1 MTEMLS
7 FDGNKGVL
15 EELAFLWQQ
24 RKYRSNTKLLTITAM
39 LMTMKHPSKNDHQ
52 KAIQAAANAQASYH
66 NPGDGPQMAKP
77 WTDTLRKK
85 VSGMDIDKNAA
96 NKRVKK
102 DTNSWMMLWTQT

>member
-1 MTEMLS
+1 
-7 FDGNKGVL
+7 
-15 EELAFLWQQ
+15 
-24 RKYRSNTKLLTITAM
+24 
-39 LMTMKHPSKNDHQ
+39 
-52 KAIQAAANAQASYH
+52 
-66 NPGDGPQMAKP
+66 MAKP